1 MTEQNNI
8 DDLIGKLSEEL
19 EPVKPMPHP
28 LIQAIPYIVVS
39 FAYMA
44 VVVFYLGIRGDV
56 IEKLGDV
63 AFMVEIFMMSFL
75 AISSMITAIYLTVP
89 DMRGEK
95 WILAIPFTLLAS
107 FFGMVIIK
115 AVSEGVDMPNVHK
128 MDHCMGEG
136 GYMTIIPLAV
146 LLFLTKRGATTRPYL
161 SALMTIFAVA
171 GLGYVGLRF
180 TCSMDT
186 IGHAVIS
193 HMIPYIVIG
202 SILGIAA
209 RKIYKW

>member
-1 MTEQNNI
+1 MTKGNDI

-19 EPVKPMPHP
+19 KPVKPMAHP
-28 LIQAIPYIVVS
+28 LIQAIPYVLIS

-44 VVVFYLGIRGDV
+44 VVVFYVGIRGDWE
-56 IEKLGDV
+56 EKLGD
-63 AFMVEIFMMSFL
+63 APFMLEIFMMGFL
-75 AISSMITAIYLTVP
+75 AVSAMITAIYLTIP
-89 DMRGEK
+89 DMRGDK

-107 FFGMVIIK
+107 FFVMVFIR
-115 AVSEGVDMPNVHK
+115 SFTEGVTMPKIHY
-128 MDHCMGEG
+128 DHCMGEG

-161 SALMTIFAVA
+161 SALMTIFAIA

-202 SILGIAA
+202 SLLGIGAK
-209 RKIYKW
+209 KIYKW